1 MSNALVLM
9 AKGFEEM
16 EFTIVVDVLR
26 RAGIGVI
33 TAALE
38 EVLVQ
43 GAHGIA
49 IVADTTLE
57 ALGRDSAFDVIV
69 LPGGQPGSTHLRDDA
84 RVHQLLI
91 EQCDKGHLVAAICA
105 APMAL
110 EAAGI
115 LSGRRATSFP
125 GVELPSA
132 TYLEHR
138 VVVDDTIITSRGPG
152 TAFEFALTLVE
163 RLADATVAANLRST
177 MLVA

>member
-9 AKGFEEM
+9 APGFEEM

-26 RAGIGVI
+26 RAGIVVT

-38 EVLVQ
+38 QILVQ

-57 ALGRDSAFDVIV
+57 ALSRDSTFDVIV
-69 LPGGQPGSTHLRDDA
+69 LPGGQPGSTRLRDDA
-84 RVHQLLI
+84 RVHQLLV
-91 EQCDKGHLVAAICA
+91 EQCDRGRLVAAICA

-115 LSGRRATSFP
+115 LRGRQATSFP

-132 TYLEHR
+132 TYREER
-138 VVVDDTIITSRGPG
+138 VVIDGSIITSRSPG

-163 RLADATVAANLRST
+163 RLEDKATAAKLRNT